1 MWPSVGRQNEA
12 CWAGPRPARVSQPRL
27 HVRDEVR
34 PHSATIQGAVSPAGM
49 RLRAGALLLSA
60 SLLFAAATFDQA
72 LNLYYQAQYSG
83 AIAILL
89 QLPSGARVQTL
100 LGQSYFQEGEYHK
113 ASQSLEKAVALDP
126 ANSMAHTWLGRS
138 YGRRAETGF
147 PLAAPALA
155 GKARDAFEKAVKL
168 DPSNGEGIDD
178 LFEYYLSAP
187 AFLGGGVDKARDL
200 VPQITKN
207 DPAEG
212 HFALARIDEH
222 LKQFASAEEHLR
234 QAVLL
239 GPKQPGRVVDLAQ
252 FLARRGRFEESERTF
267 AQAASLEPD
276 APRLLY
282 AHAETWI
289 RAKRNLEQAKQY
301 LNRYLGAN
309 LTSDDPTRSDARR
322 LLRKL
327 EGN

>member
-1 MWPSVGRQNEA
+1 
-12 CWAGPRPARVSQPRL
+12 
-27 HVRDEVR
+27 
-34 PHSATIQGAVSPAGM
+34 M
-49 RLRAGALLLSA
+49 RWTPLCAAAFILSA
-60 SLLFAAATFDQA
+60 PLLFAAVTFDQA
-72 LNLYYQAQYSG
+72 LNLYYQAQYTGS
-83 AIAILL
+83 ISILL

-113 ASQSLEKAVALDP
+113 ASQALEKAVALDP
-126 ANSMAHTWLGRS
+126 ANSMAQTWLGRS

-155 GKARDAFEKAVKL
+155 GKAREAFEKAVRL

-187 AFLGGGVDKARDL
+187 AFLGGGVEKARGL

-207 DPAEG
+207 DAAEG
-212 HFALARIDEH
+212 HFAIARIDQH
-222 LKQFASAEEHLR
+222 QKQFSSAEEHLR
-234 QAVLL
+234 QAILL
-239 GPKQPGRVVDLAQ
+239 GPKQPGRIVDLAQ
-252 FLARRGRFEESERTF
+252 FLARRGRFEESERAF

-282 AHAETWI
+282 AHAESWI
-289 RAKRNLEQAKQY
+289 KAKRSLDQAKQY
-301 LNRYLGAN
+301 LNRYLRAN
-309 LTSDDPTRSDARR
+309 LTSDDPTRADARR